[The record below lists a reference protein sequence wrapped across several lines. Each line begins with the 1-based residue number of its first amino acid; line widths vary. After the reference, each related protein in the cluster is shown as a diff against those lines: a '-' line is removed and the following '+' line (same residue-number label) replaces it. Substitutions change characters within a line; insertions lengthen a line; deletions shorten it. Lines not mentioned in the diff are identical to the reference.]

1 MTPGVPPKPRLA
13 SPKPSRVVVGWVVY
27 ALLLLA
33 SHTVQALRTDSPGTS
48 RNKASILIPLTDDAG
63 TIDAQTQEIACSTWT
78 VSQGNRLT
86 RDPVLLLHG
95 SPGNGDNFT
104 RLAPRLAAAGY
115 ETLAPDLPGFGDST
129 KDLPSYAIRAHAF
142 AMLEMLDA
150 RGIERAHVAGW
161 SQGGGV
167 ALWMAEI
174 APDRVAS
181 ITLIASVGVQEAE
194 GSGSYLFEHIKYGVG
209 YLGLVLG
216 AEAIPHFGLLQE
228 HWFRRSFIRN
238 FWDSDQRPLRGIMSR
253 LNTPTLILHGRNDF
267 LTPIWAATAS
277 HELITP
283 SRLIIT
289 DASHFLPIVQADQTA
304 ADMTAFLDAR
314 TAGLPIERATID
326 RAPLDM
332 RRSARFAR
340 AAQRVQQ
347 SVPWWALL
355 VVAGALAFA
364 RAELAAGLLGFAVAM
379 VWLDAGIAGAALA
392 GGLSARTA
400 WMWWRGRRATGHA
413 KLRPAAIV
421 SWQHECSLGR
431 LGLMLRTRFQPW
443 RRDEAARATGQL
455 RRLGIAGTLGAACGT
470 ALWTALALVL
480 AMTAASVTLALLGDG
495 FLAMALALVAA
506 VFTVRLGVFA
516 ATWSGRRRLL
526 ATLGRARRRE
536 FWPAALLYT
545 PVAIRL
551 LATAARH
558 RGLLTFTCVNPVI
571 GAGGGVVGES
581 KHRIQSGLE
590 GLGEGVMRTV
600 LLEPGDTET
609 RLAALD
615 QAIADGRLPD
625 AYPLVLKP
633 DAGQR
638 GYGVKVVKGPAD
650 ARDYFTRMTRPV
662 LAQQYHPGPVEVGV
676 LWVREPDAAEAN
688 NNTPDRVGRV
698 FSVTSKEFPR
708 LNADGR
714 HTIEQLIYRHPRYR
728 MQADILLDRMAGRR
742 LEIPDRDETVS
753 LGNIGNHA
761 QGALFRDGMH
771 LMTPELEAWIDR
783 AATAFR
789 GTEPAEAARPE
800 GDNGL
805 DFGRFDIRARS
816 IEDLASARNLGIIE
830 LNGTTAES
838 TNIYDP
844 DRSVWWTWGVLLRQW
859 QALFRLGAR
868 RRRLGVRPMGLAELR
883 RAWSEFAEDRPDLG
897 AAE

>member
-1 MTPGVPPKPRLA
+1 MTPGVSPNARLA
-13 SPKPSRVVVGWVVY
+13 PRKPSRVVVGWVIY
-27 ALLLLA
+27 AVLLA
-33 SHTVQALRTDSPGTS
+33 ASHGMQWLRAEVPGTS
-48 RNKASILIPLTDDAG
+48 RNATTVEIPLTDTDG
-63 TIDAQTQEIACSTWT
+63 VVEGRTQEVAYFRWN
-78 VSQGNRLT
+78 VT
-86 RDPVLLLHG
+86 RAERQTHDPILLLHG
-95 SPGNGDNFT
+95 SPGSGTNFT
-104 RLAPRLAAAGY
+104 RLAPRLADAGY
-115 ETLAPDLPGFGDST
+115 AVFAPDLPGFGDST
-129 KDLPSYAIRAHAF
+129 KALPSYSIRAHAF
-142 AMLEMLDA
+142 AMLELLDA
-150 RGIERAHVAGW
+150 LGIDRVHVAGW

-167 ALWMAEI
+167 ALWMAEL

-181 ITLIASVGVQEAE
+181 LTLIASIGVQETE
-194 GSGSYLFEHIKYGVG
+194 GSGSFLFEHIKYGVG

-216 AEAIPHFGLLQE
+216 GEAIPHFGLLQE

-238 FWDSDQRPLRGIMSR
+238 FWDSDQRPLRDIMSR
-253 LNTPTLILHGRNDF
+253 LNTPTLILHGRDDF

-277 HELITP
+277 HDLITP

-289 DASHFLPIVQADQTA
+289 GDSHFLPVVQAEQTA
-304 ADMTAFLDAR
+304 ADMTAFLNAR
-314 TAGLPIERATID
+314 TAGLPMERDTID
-326 RAPLDM
+326 RAPPDT
-332 RRSARFAR
+332 RPSARFAR

-347 SVPWWALL
+347 AVPWWVLL
-355 VVAGALAFA
+355 LAGAALTLA

-392 GGLSARTA
+392 GGMSARTA

-413 KLRPAAIV
+413 QLRPAAMV
-421 SWQHECSLGR
+421 SWQHEASLGR

-443 RRDEAARATGQL
+443 RRDQAARAIGQM
-455 RRLGIAGTLGAACGT
+455 RRLGTAGTLGALCGT
-470 ALWTALALVL
+470 ALWTAFALVL
-480 AMTAASVTLALLGDG
+480 AMTAASIALATLGDS
-495 FLAMALALVAA
+495 FLAMAAALFAAPLA
-506 VFTVRLGVFA
+506 VRLGVYA
-516 ATWSGRRRLL
+516 ATWTGRRRLL

-536 FWPAALLYT
+536 FWPATVLYA

-581 KHRIQSGLE
+581 KHRIQTGLE
-590 GLGEGVMRTV
+590 GLGEGVMRTA
-600 LLEPGDTET
+600 LLAPGDPDT
-609 RLAALD
+609 RLASLE
-615 QAIADGRLPD
+615 QAIESGRLPD
-625 AYPLVLKP
+625 SYPLVLKP

-638 GYGVKVVKGPAD
+638 GYGVKVVRSPAD
-650 ARDYFTRMTRPV
+650 ARDYLTRMTRPV
-662 LAQQYHPGPVEVGV
+662 LAQQYHPGPIEVGV
-676 LWVREPDAAEAN
+676 LWVREPDPAAAGNAAE
-688 NNTPDRVGRV
+688 RVGRV
-698 FSVTSKEFPR
+698 FSVTAKEFPR
-708 LNADGR
+708 LQGDGR
-714 HTIEQLIYRHPRYR
+714 RTIEQLIYRHPRFR

-742 LEIPDRDETVS
+742 LEIPERDDTVS

-783 AATAFR
+783 AAAAFR
-789 GTEPAEAARPE
+789 STEPAENARPE

-816 IEDLASARNLGIIE
+816 IEDLAAARDLGIIE

-859 QALFRLGAR
+859 QVLYRLGAR
-868 RRRLGVRPMGLAELR
+868 RRSLGVPPMGLAELR
-883 RAWSEFAEDRPDLG
+883 RAWAEFADDRPDLG